1 MPIATETRK
10 LRTNRTGKRKFGR
23 DRGNGKGKP
32 WIRKRRAP
40 GRKARNGAERGRISG
55 RERKGMFSC
64 DVGLLVLH
72 DAAVG
77 RDPEK

>member
-23 DRGNGKGKP
+23 RDRGNGKGKP

-40 GRKARNGAERGRISG
+40 GRK
-55 RERKGMFSC
+55 K
-64 DVGLLVLH
+64 
-72 DAAVG
+72 
-77 RDPEK
+77 